1 MRRKILALFLVGM
14 ITLTLSTCKRKTQ
27 VKGIS
32 LEVAFSEDTLTDEL
46 ITDMKYTWKT
56 DNTYS
61 QTQQDYSVYV
71 HFWHKRNM
79 LFQDDH
85 VPEIRMSD
93 WEPEKEYTYTR
104 KIYIPAFIDEFDPE
118 FKGDETLKLSVGFL
132 SPYDRSGE
140 SKREVLQKNLKIL
153 PPPLDTPE
161 ILYEEG
167 WYNEE
172 KNPKAFL
179 KHWRWTMA
187 EAKCLID
194 NPHQDALLVI
204 RGGVNQA
211 ILEDQMV
218 IFKINDLVFDKFI
231 PEKGHFEKSYNI
243 KKEML
248 GDRDEFT
255 LTVSTDKTFV
265 PAEVIP
271 DSKDKRNL
279 GVQISFIYFR

>member
-1 MRRKILALFLVGM
+1 MRRKILALFLVGI

-32 LEVAFSEDTLTDEL
+32 LEIAFSEDTLTDEI

-56 DNTYS
+56 DKTYN
-61 QTQQDYSVYV
+61 QAIQDYTVYV

-104 KIYIPAFIDEFDPE
+104 RIYIPAFIDEFDPE
-118 FKGDETLKLSVGFL
+118 FKGEETLRLSVGFL
-132 SPYDRSGE
+132 SSYDRSGE

-161 ILYEEG
+161 VLYEEG

-231 PEKGHFEKSYNI
+231 PEKSHFEKSYNI

-255 LTVSTDKTFV
+255 LTVSTDKTFI

-271 DSKDKRNL
+271 DSRDKRSL